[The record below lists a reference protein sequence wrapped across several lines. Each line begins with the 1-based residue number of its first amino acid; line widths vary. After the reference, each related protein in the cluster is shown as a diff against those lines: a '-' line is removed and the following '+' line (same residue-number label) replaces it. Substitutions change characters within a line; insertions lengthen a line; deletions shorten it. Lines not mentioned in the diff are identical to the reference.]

1 MAVLG
6 GSGALVRSA
15 NALLVDLLEYLEAGQ
30 MPPADAIAEARAA
43 VNNTAKVRAEMEAAK
58 RSTMTDAELSAALV
72 AGQVHI
78 RLTSPQWWELRYI
91 STGTRPI
98 VTKTAVRKRLM
109 AMTAIRI
116 VDGRYEITDAGRRVL
131 ADNTNPDNG
140 EYRPWGSR

>member
-1 MAVLG
+1 M
-6 GSGALVRSA
+6 RSA

-58 RSTMTDAELSAALV
+58 RSTITDAELSAALV

-78 RLTSPQWWELRYI
+78 RLTSPQWWELQFI
-91 STGTRPI
+91 SKSPCLSRP
-98 VTKTAVRKRLM
+98 KTAVRERLA
-109 AMTAIRI
+109 AMTAIRV
-116 VDGRYEITDAGRRVL
+116 VDGYYKITDAGKRVL

-140 EYRPWGSR
+140 GYRPWGNR

>member
-1 MAVLG
+1 M
-6 GSGALVRSA
+6 RSA
-15 NALLVDLLEYLEAGQ
+15 NALLVDLLRALEAGQ
-30 MPPADAIAEARAA
+30 MPTSDLIAEARAA
-43 VNNTAKVRAEMEAAK
+43 VNNIAKARAEMEAAK

-78 RLTSPQWWELRYI
+78 RLTSPQWWELQFI
-91 STGTRPI
+91 SKVPRPA
-98 VTKTAVRKRLM
+98 TPQSATRKRLA

-116 VDGRYEITDAGRRVL
+116 VDGYYEITDAGRRVL